1 MADRLTT
8 LRAKRDALID
18 ARSSGVLTVVD
29 QNGER
34 LEYKSD
40 RQQATA
46 LAALENEI
54 RSIEGRKSP
63 HTIHFRTSKGI

>member
-1 MADRLTT
+1 MVERF
-8 LRAKRDALID
+8 D

-54 RSIEGRKSP
+54 RSIEGRKSR